1 MHNQAMITLAQRLS
15 CWSLSAVTVAAI
27 VLLGAA
33 APTLRGMPTDPPKVG
48 DTAPDFTLAQID
60 GKKLNLSAE
69 LKQGPI
75 VLIVGRGW
83 VGYQCPFCNR
93 QFGDFL
99 RNANELEAQGARVV
113 WVYPGPTEDVQKRAE
128 EFLDGKTFPAN
139 FRFVLD
145 PAYTFTLAYGLRWE
159 APQETAYPST
169 FVIDR
174 SRVVRFATISK
185 THGDR
190 TTAAAVLA
198 ALAAMKK

>member
-1 MHNQAMITLAQRLS
+1 MLRSRFFQ
-15 CWSLSAVTVAAI
+15 SLLVVSAAG
-27 VLLGAA
+27 LLLVSSAA
-33 APTLRGMPTDPPKVG
+33 ASRQAKPGGPPTVG

-60 GKKLNLSAE
+60 GTKLTLSAE
-69 LKQGPI
+69 LKNGPV

-99 RNANELEAQGARVV
+99 RNAKELEAKSARVV

-128 EFLDGKTFPAN
+128 EFAQGKAFPGN

-145 PAYTFTLAYGLRWE
+145 PAYSFTLAYGLRWD
-159 APQETAYPST
+159 APQETAYPAT
-169 FVIDR
+169 FIIDR
-174 SRVVRFATISK
+174 GRVVRFASISK

-190 TTAAAVLA
+190 TTAAVVLA
-198 ALAAMKK
+198 ALSRGTPLR